1 MSRTTASKKKTIKK
15 PSTVK
20 VKNQQV
26 RPSSGLNSRKQKSSK
41 PSKGTDRKTVE
52 TKSKFSSTPGIQNNK
67 MTIIKNEYEEKLR
80 LIREKRQQLL
90 ERYSSPKT
98 KEIYV
103 NPNRRKRYKIHERSE
118 PVSSANSKLEK
129 MVKNMMPPSKARSSA
144 TPVCASSSPKLLR
157 KSCLNASTSVK
168 AKGKIDPVKVFEK
181 VTSQY
186 TIADEIL
193 SQAHRLIW
201 LWLFNGLFP
210 SSLRKKPNIKQE
222 N

>member
-118 PVSSANSKLEK
+118 VHVIFEILTFESFRSEPVSSANSKLEK

-168 AKGKIDPVKVFEK
+168 AKGKIDPVKVSVCVLK
-181 VTSQY
+181 T
-186 TIADEIL
+186 
-193 SQAHRLIW
+193 LIVKD
-201 LWLFNGLFP
+201 FP
-210 SSLRKKPNIKQE
+210 GF
-222 N
+222 